1 MAVFRLPR
9 VRRRFA
15 EFLREQ
21 RPAVVLCTMNHV
33 WNPLMLRMIRRSAA
47 RFLLVLHDALPHPGE
62 SFASLRRYLIG
73 RELAAADGVIVLSEH
88 VGEVLRDVYA
98 FPGQRCWVVP
108 HGAFGYA
115 ATDRERDLPVD
126 RPLNLLFFG
135 RILRYKG
142 LDLLLDAYRILRSE
156 RPNLAL
162 RIVGEGD
169 LSPYR
174 AKLDRLSGVT
184 IENAWVPEQAIGSV
198 FDRADIV
205 VAPYIEASQ
214 SGVIPMAL
222 AAGLPVVVTPV
233 GGLVEQVSHMR
244 TGIVAELADPAA
256 VADAVRTLVTDRTL
270 YRQCSRQALHVAK
283 RTMDWSE
290 IARAIASLVSTVA
303 AMPPRTA

>member
-1 MAVFRLPR
+1 MAVLRLPE

-15 EFLREQ
+15 AFLREQ
-21 RPAVVLCTMNHV
+21 RPAVVLCTMNHA
-33 WNPLMLRMIRRSAA
+33 WNPLMLRTIRQSGA

-62 SFASLRRYLIG
+62 PFASLRRYLIG
-73 RELAAADGVIVLSEH
+73 RELAAADGVVVLSEH

-98 FPGQRCWVVP
+98 FPDQRCWVVP
-108 HGAFGYA
+108 HGAFRYA
-115 ATDRERDLPVD
+115 ADRERDLPVD

-156 RPNLAL
+156 RLNLAL
-162 RIVGEGD
+162 HIVGEGD

-174 AKLDRLSGVT
+174 AKLDGLGGVT
-184 IENAWVPEQAIGSV
+184 IENDWVPEQAIGGV

-214 SGVIPMAL
+214 SGVIPTAL

-244 TGIVAELADPAA
+244 TGIVAERADPAA
-256 VADAVRTLVTDRTL
+256 VADAVRILITDRAL

-290 IARAIASLVSTVA
+290 IAMAIGSLVSTVA
-303 AMPPRTA
+303 AMPPRTV